1 MSKAELENA
10 LRNEILEVISK
21 ALEEHFQTD
30 ILPVSTSEIALPLV
44 DAENNEKF
52 GLVKVSIPR
61 GTRTGNGG
69 YIPYDGYS
77 ARDAYKADLEDK
89 QAKKQASEEKKAN
102 KEAERQRKREAKE
115 VKKALANLEQA
126 VKGVSEN

>member
-30 ILPVSTSEIALPLV
+30 ILPVSASELV

-61 GTRTGNGG
+61 GTRTGDGG
-69 YIPYDGYS
+69 YTPYDGYS
-77 ARDAYKADLEDK
+77 AHEDYKADLEEK

>member
-30 ILPVSTSEIALPLV
+30 ILPVSASEVTLPLV

-52 GLVKVSIPR
+52 GLIKVSIPR
-61 GTRTGNGG
+61 GTRTGDGG
-69 YIPYDGYS
+69 YTPYDGYS
-77 ARDAYKADLEDK
+77 AHEDYKADIEEK
-89 QAKKQASEEKKAN
+89 QAKKKASEEKKAN